1 MKVWLTPRLRALLE
15 RLELAPSPSDT
26 AQELRYLQAQLALL
40 KQDQVSLDAML
51 KDKKDS
57 FHHSIAAGTTT
68 HVQELAERTAR
79 LQARIKV
86 LEAQR
91 QEEKES

>member
-1 MKVWLTPRLRALLE
+1 MKVWLTQRLRALLE
-15 RLELAPSPSDT
+15 RLEVAPSPSDT
-26 AQELRYLQAQLALL
+26 AQELRYLHAQLALL
-40 KQDQVSLDAML
+40 KQDQVSLDAPVENL
-51 KDKKDS
+51 
-57 FHHSIAAGTTT
+57 
-68 HVQELAERTAR
+68 QELVERTAR